1 MAKPARTSSAR
12 SGATSASS
20 NFRMRV
26 RMYRHGLGDCF
37 LLTFPRTGQAP
48 FQMLI
53 DCGALARDKT
63 KMTALVEKFRD
74 TIREESGGK
83 KARLD
88 VVVGTHEHKDHLSGF
103 NQARSI
109 FNNDFDFGEVWLA
122 WTEDLS
128 QKEIKT
134 IKEARRKAAAKVRM
148 AISALSLNANL
159 SEALGPTS
167 SLLQFSDDD
176 DSVEGRTVAAAF
188 EYLKQ
193 RGRQR
198 RSKLLFLKP
207 GGEPLTLKDVDDIR
221 VFVLGPP
228 LDPILLK
235 SSEVTEAMKRDG
247 TIYHLAPPGLSGVN
261 ALAAAAGPAED
272 VAALKAQPFSSAV
285 TKRNFK
291 KAPGYEREPWR
302 CIDGDWMS
310 AFGQLALDLDNDTN
324 NSSLV
329 LAFEFES
336 TGEVLLFAADAQV
349 GSWLSW
355 RKLTFKDGRKEIPA
369 LELLGRTVFYKVGHH
384 CSHNATLQENGL
396 ELMQDDRLVA
406 FIPLDKATAK
416 KQGKKGWDMP
426 AKPLF
431 KALQERT
438 GGKVVLSDAS
448 VKAPLSREA
457 RDSGVVDFTDTY
469 VDYFLR

>member
-1 MAKPARTSSAR
+1 
-12 SGATSASS
+12 
-20 NFRMRV
+20 MRV

-37 LLTFPRTGQAP
+37 LLTFPRAGQAP
-48 FQMLI
+48 FQILI

-63 KMTALVEKFRD
+63 QMTALVKEIRD
-74 TIREESGGK
+74 TVKEESGGK
-83 KARLD
+83 RARLD

-103 NQARSI
+103 NQARST

-128 QKEIKT
+128 QKEIKA
-134 IKEARRKAAAKVRM
+134 IKDARREATKKVRA
-148 AISALSLNANL
+148 AISALSINANL

-167 SLLQFSDDD
+167 SLLQFSDEDD
-176 DSVEGRTVAAAF
+176 GIEERTVAAAF

-198 RSKLLFLKP
+198 GSKLRFLKP
-207 GGEPLTLKDVDDIR
+207 GEEPRTLKNVNDVR

-247 TIYHLAPPGLSGVN
+247 TIYHLAPSGLSGAE
-261 ALAAAAGPAED
+261 ALAAAASAATDPG
-272 VAALKAQPFSSAV
+272 ALKAQPFSSALS
-285 TKRNFK
+285 KMNFK
-291 KAPGYEREPWR
+291 EAPAYKKETWR
-302 CIDGDWMS
+302 RIDQDWMS

-355 RKLTFKDGRKEIPA
+355 RKLALKDGRNTIPA
-369 LELLGRTVFYKVGHH
+369 LELLGRAVFYKVGHH
-384 CSHNATLQENGL
+384 CSHNATLKENGL

-406 FIPLDKATAK
+406 FIPLDVETAR
-416 KQGKKGWDMP
+416 KQGTKGWDMP
-426 AKPLF
+426 AKPLL
-431 KALQERT
+431 KALKKHT
-438 GGKVVLSDAS
+438 GDKVVISDAS
-448 VKAPLSREA
+448 VDDPLSAKA
-457 RDSGVVDFTDTY
+457 RKAGVIATDTY
-469 VDYFLR
+469 IDYFLR